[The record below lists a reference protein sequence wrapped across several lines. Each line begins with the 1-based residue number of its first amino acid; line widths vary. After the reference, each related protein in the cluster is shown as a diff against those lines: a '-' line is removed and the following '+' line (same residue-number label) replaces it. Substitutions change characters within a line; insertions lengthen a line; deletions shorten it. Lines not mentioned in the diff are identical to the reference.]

1 HIANKIKQYKV
12 FIKIDILSKLAN
24 KKYMLINMLED
35 PLLDAILAFFVKF
48 FNEETD
54 GKGAYSFFG
63 NENIPQYL
71 FISVVVSLFLGLTV
85 AAEEIIK
92 DKKILKRESFLNLS
106 RGSYLWSKIG
116 IMFIISAIQS
126 ALYVFVGNLILE
138 IEGMWFAYWFVLFTT
153 SCAANVLGLN
163 ISSAFNSAKVI
174 YITVPLLIIPQLLFS
189 GVIVKFDKLHPL
201 LSSSNEVPWVGNVMF
216 SRWSYEALAV
226 TQSADNSHES
236 PLFDLNQQKSN
247 AAWKRDYWV
256 PEMKNQLNVLA
267 DKKAKLKDF
276 EKAKRILTNEI
287 AKEQIKWANLECK
300 DCKELLSKL
309 SYRKSNE
316 AVQMNVASFI
326 DIIKTQS
333 NKTYNESS
341 NAIDKY
347 IEKIGNKK
355 FQLSTDNYL
364 NESLQDL
371 VTNRTEVNKILITK
385 DELIQKDDPLYI
397 NTIGMRYLDAP
408 FYSYEKH
415 LFGAKVSTY
424 WSNMAI
430 IWLMTVFLILLLY
443 YDILRKILEFKL
455 FKGNKES

>member
-1 HIANKIKQYKV
+1 
-12 FIKIDILSKLAN
+12 
-24 KKYMLINMLED
+24 
-35 PLLDAILAFFVKF
+35 
-48 FNEETD
+48 
-54 GKGAYSFFG
+54 
-63 NENIPQYL
+63 
-71 FISVVVSLFLGLTV
+71 
-85 AAEEIIK
+85 
-92 DKKILKRESFLNLS
+92 
-106 RGSYLWSKIG
+106 
-116 IMFIISAIQS
+116 
-126 ALYVFVGNLILE
+126 
-138 IEGMWFAYWFVLFTT
+138 
-153 SCAANVLGLN
+153 
-163 ISSAFNSAKVI
+163 
-174 YITVPLLIIPQLLFS
+174 
-189 GVIVKFDKLHPL
+189 
-201 LSSSNEVPWVGNVMF
+201 
-216 SRWSYEALAV
+216 LAV

-355 FQLSTDNYL
+355 FQLSTDYYL